1 MNSNSSKKSRWIK
14 RLTPMT
20 RMGKANEKGLEEV
33 SKAVLEPH
41 FHAEGVTAKKVC
53 IRLLTRSLGSH
64 SHRFCEGLGTF
75 TATSVLRHG
84 LEL

>member
-1 MNSNSSKKSRWIK
+1 MNSNNSKKSRWIK

-53 IRLLTRSLGSH
+53 T
-64 SHRFCEGLGTF
+64 
-75 TATSVLRHG
+75 
-84 LEL
+84 